1 MVFGGNVSAKS
12 GDRGS
17 SIIGD
22 GNSIVNINF
31 GPKTPKI
38 LSRSLISNIC
48 KTIGDMEIDYEN
60 EYSIQQNSDWMEKF
74 EYNGVNLYIDVFDN
88 YSDGYD
94 EVSKILQGHLKRTTM
109 IMKIRTIYL
118 KIEHSKPDEE
128 DGDYIISRIFDIL
141 KEEVCCQ
148 ELINPVGLIDE
159 DVDAAIYLIMFY
171 VFTKC
176 KILKIVP
183 KDG

>member
-1 MVFGGNVSAKS
+1 MVFGSNSSAKS
-12 GDRGS
+12 GDNGTS
-17 SIIGD
+17 IVGDKNSII
-22 GNSIVNINF
+22 NVKF
-31 GPKTPKI
+31 GSKTPKI
-38 LSRSLISNIC
+38 LSRSLISSIC
-48 KTIGDMEIDYEN
+48 KTIGDMDIEYEN
-60 EYSIQQNSDWMEKF
+60 EYSIQKNSDWMEKF
-74 EYNGVNLYIDVFDN
+74 EYNGVDLYIDVFDN

-94 EVSKILQGHLKRTTM
+94 EVSKILQGHLKKTAM

-118 KIEHSKPDEE
+118 KIEHSRPDGEN
-128 DGDYIISRIFDIL
+128 GDYIISRIFDIL

-176 KILKIVP
+176 KILKVVP